1 MYIFPLICSKKQLY
15 LFLIGLMFEWAKI
28 TLFKLSLRS
37 DFKALWQST
46 SVWSDPYLSKS
57 IMAKLQSE
65 LLPSNCYSKPFEIC
79 CRKLVLRILA
89 PLLFKWAWLLCRWFV
104 LIFLP
109 SLIRKMFFLF
119 YLHISVKFLLTTF
132 HLLFKSGLSVLNIIS
147 QIITLRFSDFNLFS
161 NMNIFCCSFI

>member
-65 LLPSNCYSKPFEIC
+65 LLPSNCYSKTFEIC

-89 PLLFKWAWLLCRWFV
+89 PPLLFKWALLLWFV

-109 SLIRKMFFLF
+109 SLIRKMFFYF
-119 YLHISVKFLLTTF
+119 IYTFLLSF
-132 HLLFKSGLSVLNIIS
+132 CWLHF
-147 QIITLRFSDFNLFS
+147 
-161 NMNIFCCSFI
+161 IF

>member
-1 MYIFPLICSKKQLY
+1 
-15 LFLIGLMFEWAKI
+15 MFEWAKI

-65 LLPSNCYSKPFEIC
+65 LLPSNCYSKTFEIC

-89 PLLFKWAWLLCRWFV
+89 ALLFK
-104 LIFLP
+104 
-109 SLIRKMFFLF
+109 
-119 YLHISVKFLLTTF
+119 
-132 HLLFKSGLSVLNIIS
+132 
-147 QIITLRFSDFNLFS
+147 
-161 NMNIFCCSFI
+161 